1 MELAIFF
8 CGRAGEWLIAVG
20 GDGRGGHVGKALLFC
35 DRRCW
40 RVKCML
46 SAGVGIALDWS
57 LEKR

>member
-1 MELAIFF
+1 M
-8 CGRAGEWLIAVG
+8 
-20 GDGRGGHVGKALLFC
+20 DGREGHVGKALLFC

-46 SAGVGIALDWS
+46 SAGVGIALDRS